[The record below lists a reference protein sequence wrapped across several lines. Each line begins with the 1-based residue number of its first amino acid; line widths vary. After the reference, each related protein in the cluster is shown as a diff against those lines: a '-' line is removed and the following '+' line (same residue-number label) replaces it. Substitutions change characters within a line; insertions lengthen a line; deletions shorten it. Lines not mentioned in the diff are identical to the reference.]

1 MMDFMTLEGFEIPK
15 IISPIWARGGHLQ
28 TLWAHYLGSSK
39 ILEQSQ
45 MFKVETS
52 DGDQLIC
59 EEYVRPSSIILV
71 LLHGLSGDSSADYMQ
86 ITGREFLKKN
96 LHLVLMNHRGA
107 GAFGESA
114 KKIYHSGR
122 ADDLSMVLKYL
133 RYNYPEKK
141 IVTVGYS
148 MSGNIVALN
157 AAGFR
162 SDYLPD
168 MAVAF
173 NAPLD
178 LSACSYALTSGFN
191 RIYDLRFVYRLRNF
205 VESKA
210 RVDQRE
216 VPIIPPWATIRD
228 FDEIITAP
236 ISGFKSRD
244 DYYETCSAKN
254 YLKDLSI
261 PLWMITSAD
270 DPFVPLK
277 IYENLSLPAKAKLS
291 VASSG
296 GHLGYLHIGEEGV
309 QRWLALWAEDFSE
322 ALLNVKN

>member
-1 MMDFMTLEGFEIPK
+1 MNLEDFEIPK
-15 IISPIWARGGHLQ
+15 IISPLWARGGHLQ

-39 ILEQSQ
+39 ISEKSQ
-45 MFKVETS
+45 VFTVLTS
-52 DGDQLIC
+52 DGDQLVC
-59 EEYVRPSSIILV
+59 EEFHRSSSVIVV

-86 ITGREFLKKN
+86 ITGREFLKEN

-107 GAFGESA
+107 GALGEGA

-133 RYNYPEKK
+133 RLNYPDKK
-141 IVTVGYS
+141 IITVGFS

-173 NAPLD
+173 NAPVD
-178 LSACSYALTSGFN
+178 LSACSYALTSGLN
-191 RIYDLRFVYRLRNF
+191 RIYDLRFVHRLREI

-210 RVDQRE
+210 KAESRE
-216 VPIIPPWATIRD
+216 VPMIPPWATIRD

-236 ISGFKSRD
+236 VSGFKNRD

-254 YLKDLSI
+254 YLKDLST

-270 DPFVPLK
+270 DPFVPLQT
-277 IYENLSLPAKAKLS
+277 YANLDLSAKAKLS
-291 VASSG
+291 VSPVG
-296 GHLGYLHIGEEGV
+296 GHLGYLHTGEKGL
-309 QRWLALWAEDFSE
+309 QRWLSLWARDFCKSV
-322 ALLNVKN
+322 LSQVN